1 MVSESS
7 EGRALPQNVNG
18 RYDASEE
25 RHLARLVTKA
35 SLQFIIILSPSDVRN
50 PTQATFFAILP
61 TEADIKKDILP
72 VHTAPEGEVNHI

>member
-35 SLQFIIILSPSDVRN
+35 SLIQY
-50 PTQATFFAILP
+50 ILP
-61 TEADIKKDILP
+61 LTCQKIF
-72 VHTAPEGEVNHI
+72 

>member
-35 SLQFIIILSPSDVRN
+35 SLQF
-50 PTQATFFAILP
+50 
-61 TEADIKKDILP
+61 DIF
-72 VHTAPEGEVNHI
+72 

>member
-1 MVSESS
+1 MRKTKLTTSSFHFRNLKMVSESS

-35 SLQFIIILSPSDVRN
+35 SLIQY
-50 PTQATFFAILP
+50 ILP
-61 TEADIKKDILP
+61 LTCQKIF
-72 VHTAPEGEVNHI
+72 

>member
-1 MVSESS
+1 MGISKKFARVDDSFKSHRNLKMVSESS

-35 SLQFIIILSPSDVRN
+35 SQIQHN
-50 PTQATFFAILP
+50 LP
-61 TEADIKKDILP
+61 L
-72 VHTAPEGEVNHI
+72 NL